1 MTTIYNYPEKF
12 KYLRML
18 KFQILSA
25 RKPIQVWQWP
35 VNCSH
40 RYEWNLL
47 IRLFVDFLVF
57 SPWSL
62 YQETCSHAFS
72 STFSL
77 ISSTFLRKRSFGV
90 HLSLKARNIPRLTDT
105 HILDVGWT
113 QNKQGVIHSICYYG
127 HLNLKDVAPQ
137 ILGSGAPT
145 KWWSSCLLIQ
155 CHLWIFENTPDSWRN
170 HN

>member
-25 RKPIQVWQWP
+25 RKAIQVWQWP

-47 IRLFVDFLVF
+47 IRLFLDFLVF

-62 YQETCSHAFS
+62 YQKTCSHAFS
-72 STFSL
+72 FTFSL

-90 HLSLKARNIPRLTDT
+90 YLSLKARNIP
-105 HILDVGWT
+105 
-113 QNKQGVIHSICYYG
+113 QAYG
-127 HLNLKDVAPQ
+127 HTHPGCGLNTEQTGHHPLDLLLWALESQ
-137 ILGSGAPT
+137 RHGPT
-145 KWWSSCLLIQ
+145 NFRKWSPDKVVKLLLINSISSVNIWE
-155 CHLWIFENTPDSWRN
+155 HSWFMEKS
-170 HN
+170 